1 MLRIAVPGIALVAAL
16 AGAPAPA
23 EAAEIVVTIE
33 KLVFSPVDITALPGD
48 TIRWVN
54 KDLFRHTAT
63 ARDKSFNLDLP
74 PSASAAM
81 VVKRAGAIPFYCI
94 YHPGM
99 KGQLVVAK

>member
-23 EAAEIVVTIE
+23 KAAEIVVTIE

-54 KDLFRHTAT
+54 KDFIAHTAT
-63 ARDKSFNLDLP
+63 AKDKSFDVMLP
-74 PSASAAM
+74 AHGEGTL
-81 VVKRAGAIPFYCI
+81 VVKTAGTISYFCRF
-94 YHPGM
+94 HPMM
-99 KGQLVVAK
+99 KGVIKVGE